1 MRFLLYISKAN
12 IMRFWQVSSP
22 VKEYIRRRIT
32 NTLFG
37 YHRDAGVVK
46 LIPLIVDA
54 VFCECHI
61 MPEVHRSVMVDHP
74 YEVVHQWLYVT
85 LHHSLLMA

>member
-1 MRFLLYISKAN
+1 
-12 IMRFWQVSSP
+12 
-22 VKEYIRRRIT
+22 
-32 NTLFG
+32 
-37 YHRDAGVVK
+37 
-46 LIPLIVDA
+46 
-54 VFCECHI
+54 